1 MSLISTSLLDRIANE
16 GKITDPAGMLSELG
30 RLIQQALGQDRPGS
44 PSDDGL
50 DAAVCSFDA
59 QTNTLTFSGVVLS
72 LYQLKGGAVEE
83 IRGDKQSV
91 GYKASAG
98 ERPFYKPHAH
108 VRGWNPFRVDL
119 RRHHRPDRRG
129 TGRAYGRKRFREV
142 LVANAGVPLDILKA
156 AVFDNLH
163 GHQGTQVR
171 RDNVTL
177 IAFQPQ

>member
-1 MSLISTSLLDRIANE
+1 VVGGDFYWFHQKAEKTYLLLGDCTGHGVSGAFMSLISTSLLDRIANE

-83 IRGDKQSV
+83 IWGDKQSV

-98 ERPFYKPHAH
+98 EQPFTNHTLTFEA
-108 VRGWNPFRVDL
+108 
-119 RRHHRPDRRG
+119 G
-129 TGRAYGRKRFREV
+129 TRFSC
-142 LVANAGVPLDILKA
+142 
-156 AVFDNLH
+156 
-163 GHQGTQVR
+163 
-171 RDNVTL
+171 
-177 IAFQPQ
+177 